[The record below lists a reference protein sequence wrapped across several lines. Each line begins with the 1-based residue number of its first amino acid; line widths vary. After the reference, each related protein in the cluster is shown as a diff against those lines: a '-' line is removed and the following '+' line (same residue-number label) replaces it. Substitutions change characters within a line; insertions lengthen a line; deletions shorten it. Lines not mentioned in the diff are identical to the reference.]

1 VNHHVTYQGAG
12 QAVIDAI
19 SLQDAQSVTG
29 GVLTGGNPAFRAVST
44 DTRTLQPGDFFIAL
58 RGPTF
63 NGNSFVE
70 LAAQKG
76 ACGALVSEFVSPVLP
91 LLTVHDTRIALGQL
105 GAYNRQR
112 ASARVLGLTGSQ
124 GKTTVKEMAATI
136 LACSGHVLST
146 KGNLNNDLGV
156 PLTLLQI
163 AREHQYAVIE
173 MGANA
178 PGEIA
183 YTTNIARPDVALI
196 TNVAPTHLEGF
207 GSLQGVARAKAEL
220 WQGLAPGGTALVNID
235 DQQILDAFTA
245 RGDIR
250 VVKLSASGR
259 AEADYVIEA
268 WNDKGIAGSEFALC
282 TPQGRFNVSL
292 ALPGRHNAANALAAA
307 ALAMEAGAGPRDV
320 ILGLADM
327 RSVKGRLHIRQG
339 LRGSVILDDTYN
351 ASPASFRAAIDVL
364 VKQPGIRIVVAGDM
378 GELGSEKEAAH
389 RALGKYALDH
399 GVEYFFGTGHLNQL
413 AVAAFGSKGLHRNHV
428 NDVAAAVLP
437 LLAPG
442 VSVLVKGSR
451 SAGME
456 RVVQQLTEGED

>member
-1 VNHHVTYQGAG
+1 MNQQVVHNKTGSD
-12 QAVIDAI
+12 VIEDM
-19 SLQDAQSVTG
+19 SLQEAQQVTG
-29 GVLTGGNPAFRAVST
+29 GVLTGGNPVFTSVST

-105 GAYNRQR
+105 GAHNRKQ
-112 ASARVLGLTGSQ
+112 SDARVIALTGSQ
-124 GKTTVKEMAATI
+124 GKTTVKEMAAAI
-136 LACSGHVLST
+136 LGCRGNVLST

-156 PLTLLQI
+156 PLTLLKI
-163 AREHQYAVIE
+163 LREHQYAVIE

-178 PGEIA
+178 GGEIA
-183 YTTNIARPDVALI
+183 YTTKLTQPDIAHI

-207 GSLQGVARAKAEL
+207 GSLEGVARAKSEI
-220 WQGLAPGGTALVNID
+220 WQGLVPGGTAVVNVD
-235 DQQILDAFTA
+235 DPNVLECFSA
-245 RGDIR
+245 REDLRR
-250 VVKLSASGR
+250 VKISASGR
-259 AEADYVIEA
+259 QDADYALES
-268 WNDKGIAGSEFALC
+268 WNDKGISGSEFSLC
-282 TPQGRFNVSL
+282 TPQGRFNVKL

-320 ILGLADM
+320 ILGLGDM
-327 RSVKGRLHIRQG
+327 RSVKGRLNIRKG
-339 LRGSVILDDTYN
+339 VRGAILLDDTYN
-351 ASPASFRAAIDVL
+351 ASPSSFRAAIDVL

-378 GELGSEKEAAH
+378 GELGTEKEAAH
-389 RALGKYALDH
+389 RALGKYALEQGID
-399 GVEYFFGTGHLNQL
+399 YFFGTGTLSQL
-413 AVAAFGSKGLHRNHV
+413 AVAAFGNKGIHKGNC
-428 NDVAAAVLP
+428 NDVAAAVLT

-456 RVVQQLTEGED
+456 RVVQQLLEQED

>member
-1 VNHHVTYQGAG
+1 
-12 QAVIDAI
+12 VIEGM
-19 SLQDAQSVTG
+19 SLQEAQQVTG
-29 GVLTGGNPAFRAVST
+29 GVLTGGNPVFTSVSI

-76 ACGALVSEFVSPVLP
+76 ACGAMVSEFVSPVLP

-105 GAYNRQR
+105 GAHNRKR
-112 ASARVLGLTGSQ
+112 SGARVIALTGSQ
-124 GKTTVKEMAATI
+124 GKTSVKEMTATI
-136 LACSGHVLST
+136 LGCRGKVLST
-146 KGNLNNDLGV
+146 KGNLNNDYGV

-163 AREHQYAVIE
+163 TRQHEYAVIE

-178 PGEIA
+178 GGEIA
-183 YTTNIARPDVALI
+183 YTTQLAQPDIAHI

-207 GSLQGVARAKAEL
+207 GSLQGVARAKAEI
-220 WQGLAPGGTALVNID
+220 WQGLVPGGTAVINID
-235 DQQILDAFTA
+235 DQNIDEQFSA
-245 RGDIR
+245 RNDVRR
-250 VVKLSASGR
+250 VKISASGQQG
-259 AEADYVIEA
+259 ADYALEA
-268 WNDKGIAGSEFALC
+268 WHDKGISGSEFTLR
-282 TPQGRFNVSL
+282 TPQGRFGVKL

-320 ILGLADM
+320 VLGLGDM
-327 RSVKGRLHIRQG
+327 RSVKGRLNIRKG
-339 LRGSVILDDTYN
+339 LRGAVLLDDTYN

-389 RALGKYALDH
+389 QALGKYALEQGID
-399 GVEYFFGTGHLNQL
+399 YFFATGPLSQL
-413 AVAAFGSKGLHRNHV
+413 AVATFGHKGVHKGSC
-428 NDVAAAVLP
+428 NDIAAAVLP

-456 RVVQQLTEGED
+456 RVVQQLIEHED

>member
-1 VNHHVTYQGAG
+1 MNHHVSYTGAAE
-12 QAVIDAI
+12 AVIDDI
-19 SLQDAQSVTG
+19 SLQDAQRVTG
-29 GVLTGGNPAFRAVST
+29 GVLSGGNAVFRSVST
-44 DTRTLQPGDFFIAL
+44 DTRTLQSGDFFIAL

-70 LAAQKG
+70 VAAQKG

-105 GAYNRQR
+105 GAYNRKR
-112 ASARVLGLTGSQ
+112 SNARVLGLTGSQ
-124 GKTTVKEMAATI
+124 GKTTVKEMTATI
-136 LACSGHVLST
+136 LACRGTVLST
-146 KGNLNNDLGV
+146 KGNLNNDIGV

-163 AREHQYAVIE
+163 ARDHHYAVIE

-183 YTTNIARPDVALI
+183 YTTKLAQPDVALI

-220 WQGLAPGGTALVNID
+220 WQGLVPGGTAIVNVD
-235 DQQILDAFTA
+235 DPQILDAFSA
-245 RGDIR
+245 REDIR
-250 VVKLSASGR
+250 VVSISATGR
-259 AEADYVIEA
+259 TDADYVLEA
-268 WNDKGIAGSEFALC
+268 WQDKGIGGSEFALC

-292 ALPGRHNAANALAAA
+292 SLPGRHNAANALAAA

-327 RSVKGRLHIRQG
+327 RSVKGRLNIRKG
-339 LRGSVILDDTYN
+339 LRGAVVLDDTYN

-378 GELGSEKEAAH
+378 GELGAEKEAAH
-389 RALGKYALDH
+389 RALGAYAREQ
-399 GVEYFFGTGHLNQL
+399 GVEYFFGTGMLTQL
-413 AVAAFGSKGLHRNHV
+413 AVAAFGSKGVHRSHWS
-428 NDVAAAVLP
+428 DVATAVLP

-456 RVVQQLTEGED
+456 RVVQQLTERED

>member
-1 VNHHVTYQGAG
+1 MNHHAIYARAS
-12 QAVIDAI
+12 QAVIEGI
-19 SLQDAQSVTG
+19 SLQEAQQVTG
-29 GVLTGGNPAFRAVST
+29 GVLTGGNPVFRSVST

-76 ACGALVSEFVSPVLP
+76 ACGALVAEFVSPVLP

-105 GAYNRQR
+105 GAYNRKLTH
-112 ASARVLGLTGSQ
+112 ARVLGLTGSQ
-124 GKTTVKEMAATI
+124 GKTTVKEMTAAI
-136 LACSGHVLST
+136 LGCRGTVLST

-163 AREHQYAVIE
+163 GREHQFAVIE

-183 YTTNIARPDVALI
+183 YTTQLARPDIAHI

-220 WQGLAPGGTALVNID
+220 WQGLVPGGTAIVNID
-235 DQQILDAFTA
+235 DPNVLDAFSA
-245 RGDIR
+245 REDIR
-250 VVKLSASGR
+250 AVTLSASGR
-259 AEADYVIEA
+259 SDADYALEA

-282 TPQGRFNVSL
+282 TPQGRFNVKL

-327 RSVKGRLHIRQG
+327 RSVKGRLNIRKG

-351 ASPASFRAAIDVL
+351 ASPSSFRAAIDVL

-389 RALGKYALDH
+389 RALGNYARDR
-399 GVEYFFGTGHLNQL
+399 GVEYFFGTGTLSQL
-413 AVAAFGSKGLHRNHV
+413 AVAAFGSKGMHRNNC
-428 NDVAAAVLP
+428 NDLATALLP

-456 RVVQQLTEGED
+456 RVVQQLTERED

>member
-1 VNHHVTYQGAG
+1 MNH
-12 QAVIDAI
+12 AVYHKSGIDVI
-19 SLQDAQSVTG
+19 ESMTLQEAQQVTG
-29 GVLTGGNPAFRAVST
+29 GIVSGGNPAFTSVST

-105 GAYNRQR
+105 GAYNRKR
-112 ASARVLGLTGSQ
+112 AQARVIALTGSQ
-124 GKTTVKEMAATI
+124 GKTTVKEMAAAI
-136 LACSGHVLST
+136 LNCRGKVLST
-146 KGNLNNDLGV
+146 RGNLNNDLGV

-163 AREHQYAVIE
+163 TAQHQYAVIE

-178 PGEIA
+178 GGEIA
-183 YTTNIARPDVALI
+183 YTTQLARPDIALI
-196 TNVAPTHLEGF
+196 NNVAPTHLEGF
-207 GSLQGVARAKAEL
+207 GSLQGVARAKAEI
-220 WQGLAPGGTALVNID
+220 WQGLLPGGTAVVNVD
-235 DQQILDAFTA
+235 DANVLDAFSA
-245 RGDIR
+245 REDIR
-250 VVKLSASGR
+250 RVKISASGR
-259 AEADYVIEA
+259 QDADYALEA
-268 WNDKGIAGSEFALC
+268 FNDKGIAGSEFALC
-282 TPQGRFNVSL
+282 TPQGRFHVKL

-320 ILGLADM
+320 ILGLGDM
-327 RSVKGRLHIRQG
+327 RSVKGRLNIRKG
-339 LRGSVILDDTYN
+339 KRGATLLDDTYN

-378 GELGSEKEAAH
+378 GELGTEKEAAH
-389 RALGKYALDH
+389 RALGQYAREQGID
-399 GVEYFFGTGHLNQL
+399 YFFGTGPLTQL
-413 AVAAFGSKGLHRNHV
+413 AVTAFGSKGVHKANY
-428 NDVAAAVLP
+428 NDVAAAVLN

-456 RVVQQLTEGED
+456 RVVQQLLEQED

>member
-1 VNHHVTYQGAG
+1 MIEG
-12 QAVIDAI
+12 I
-19 SLQDAQSVTG
+19 SLQEAQQVTG
-29 GVLTGGNPAFRAVST
+29 GVLTGGNPVFRSVST
-44 DTRTLQPGDFFIAL
+44 DSRTLQPGDFFIAL

-91 LLTVHDTRIALGQL
+91 LLTVHDTRLALGQL

-112 ASARVLGLTGSQ
+112 AQARVLGLTGSQ
-124 GKTTVKEMAATI
+124 GKTTVKEMTAAI
-136 LACSGHVLST
+136 LGCRGNVLST

-163 AREHQYAVIE
+163 GREHHYAVIE

-183 YTTNIARPDVALI
+183 YTTALAKPDIALI

-220 WQGLAPGGTALVNID
+220 WQGLVPGGTAIVNLD
-235 DQQILDAFTA
+235 DPQVLDAFTA
-245 RGDIR
+245 REDIR
-250 VVKLSASGR
+250 SVTLSAAGR
-259 AEADYVIEA
+259 SDADYALEA
-268 WNDKGIAGSEFALC
+268 FNDKGIAGSEFALC
-282 TPQGRFNVSL
+282 TPQGRFNVKL
-292 ALPGRHNAANALAAA
+292 ALPGCHNAANALAAA

-327 RSVKGRLHIRQG
+327 RSVKGRLNIRKG
-339 LRGSVILDDTYN
+339 LRGSIILDDTYN

-378 GELGSEKEAAH
+378 GELGMEKEAAH
-389 RALGKYALDH
+389 RALGKYARDR
-399 GVEYFFGTGHLNQL
+399 GVEYFFGTGILCQL
-413 AVAAFGSKGLHRNHV
+413 AVAAFGSKSAHRNNC
-428 NDVAAAVLP
+428 NDIAAAVMP

-456 RVVQQLTEGED
+456 RVVQQLTERED